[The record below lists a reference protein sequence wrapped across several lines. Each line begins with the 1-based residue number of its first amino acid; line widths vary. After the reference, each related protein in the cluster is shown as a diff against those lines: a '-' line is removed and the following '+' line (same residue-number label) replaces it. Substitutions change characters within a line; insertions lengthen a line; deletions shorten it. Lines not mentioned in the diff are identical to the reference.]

1 MICPSSK
8 RDSARRHRVRWEH
21 ALRATANAALVL
33 FLLLSPTFVRAQA
46 TVPDNPSGPAPEQQS
61 QQLVRTG
68 DSATQPDGGTE
79 PKPQLAAAA
88 PAPDPS
94 AIEPKTASSQR
105 DQPNPLHCS
114 FPHFPA
120 P

>member
-61 QQLVRTG
+61 QQLGRTG
-68 DSATQPDGGTE
+68 DSATQPDVGTG
-79 PKPQLAAAA
+79 PKPQVAAAA
-88 PAPDPS
+88 PPPDPT
-94 AIEPKTASSQR
+94 PTTQQTANTQAN
-105 DQPNPLHCS
+105 QTTP
-114 FPHFPA
+114 
-120 P
+120 